1 MSHSPAPRSPEPAQ
15 PANAPSGRRGE
26 DAAARWLA
34 ARGYRVVARNLRTVH
49 GEIDLLVRRRRTY
62 AAVEVKTRRDHP
74 APERHVDGV
83 QLDRLSRALLA
94 LAPTL
99 RPRPA
104 ALQLDAIAIRPTADG
119 TAELLH
125 FAGLRCWRRDPA
137 GTASSSEC
145 WRRCTAPVYSRPTD
159 EVGRRRRWHGLV
171 RRLGAVV
178 GLAPLPARSSD
189 RGVAAAPEMPTLTE
203 QMIPRR
209 KLLLMGS
216 ESVLFTGILFFG
228 SCLPPLA
235 TRSFATLPMLPDV
248 VRGLL
253 TALTIAVICQTSLS
267 YNDLYDWRT
276 AQNRA
281 ELPNRLLHACGYSL
295 VMLAV
300 LVLLLPDLFYFPSID
315 VGRHT
320 WKLILLLGV
329 SFLAIWGFRH
339 AFHWFFYKW
348 RFGERVLVLG
358 AAKEAQELA
367 QMIGQNPLAGY
378 ELMGLVQETD
388 DPPVPAESA
397 TAPLHQ
403 RIVGTLKDLRLLCDR
418 EGIARVVV
426 SLHERRGR
434 VPIEQLLACRMAG
447 ITVEERETMYERL
460 TGKLAVES
468 MRPSYLIFG
477 SGFARD
483 PVTLALKR
491 VLDIGAS
498 FFGLLLSLP
507 ISLCAAALIKLTSRG
522 PIFFMQERVGQD
534 GIPFKLIKFRTM
546 RPDAEKE
553 SGPVWAAKNDD
564 RITFVGRFLR
574 LTRIDEI
581 PQFWNIL
588 AGQMSFVGP
597 RPERPHFV
605 EQLTKALPFYP
616 LRHTIKPGLTG
627 WAQVCHPYGASV
639 EDATEKLRY
648 DLYYI
653 KNVSLVF
660 DVSIILRTIGV
671 ILVGKGA
678 R

>member
-1 MSHSPAPRSPEPAQ
+1 MSRRRTRRTESLGARGEAL
-15 PANAPSGRRGE
+15 AADWLRRRGHRI
-26 DAAARWLA
+26 AARN
-34 ARGYRVVARNLRTVH
+34 VRTAH
-49 GEIDLLVRRRRTY
+49 GEIDLLVRRGRTWI
-62 AAVEVKTRRDHP
+62 AVEVKARGDHP
-74 APERHVDGV
+74 APERTVDGE
-83 QLDRLSRALLA
+83 RLLRLERALLA
-94 LAPTL
+94 LAAHL
-99 RPRPA
+99 RPLPRALRIDVVAIRWRGAAAPELRHFA
-104 ALQLDAIAIRPTADG
+104 ALRAWTRDDG
-119 TAELLH
+119 GA
-125 FAGLRCWRRDPA
+125 P
-137 GTASSSEC
+137 SSTGR
-145 WRRCTAPVYSRPTD
+145 WRRCDEPVYCR
-159 EVGRRRRWHGLV
+159 GANGGGWRRWLPWF
-171 RRLGAVV
+171 RRLFPVV
-178 GLAPLPARSSD
+178 PIARPRRPAGPAS
-189 RGVAAAPEMPTLTE
+189 AHEMPTLTE

-216 ESVLFTGILFFG
+216 ESVLITGILFFG
-228 SCLPPLA
+228 GCLPPLA
-235 TRSFATLPMLPDV
+235 SRSLAMLPWLPDV
-248 VRGLL
+248 VRGML
-253 TALTIAVICQTSLS
+253 TSFTIAVICQTSLS

-300 LVLLLPDLFYFPSID
+300 LVVCWPGLFYFPSFDI
-315 VGRHT
+315 GGQT
-320 WKLILLLGV
+320 WKLILLVGV
-329 SFLAIWGFRH
+329 SFMAIWGFRH

-358 AAKEAQELA
+358 ASTEAQELA
-367 QMIGQNPLAGY
+367 QMIAQNPLAGY

-388 DPPVPAESA
+388 EPLVPWAPGTPVHE
-397 TAPLHQ
+397 
-403 RIVGTLKDLRLLCDR
+403 RIVGALKDLRSLCDR

-426 SLHERRGR
+426 SLRERRGR
-434 VPIEQLLACRMAG
+434 VPIEQLLDCRMAG

-491 VLDIGAS
+491 VLDIVAS
-498 FFGLLLSLP
+498 FTGLVVSLPLSL
-507 ISLCAAALIKLTSRG
+507 AAALLVKATSRG
-522 PIFFMQERVGQD
+522 PVFFLQDRVGQD
-534 GIPFKLIKFRTM
+534 GQPFKLVKFRTM
-546 RPDAEKE
+546 RHDAEKE
-553 SGPVWAAKNDD
+553 SGPVWAQKNDD

-574 LTRIDEI
+574 LTRIDEV

-605 EQLTKALPFYP
+605 AQLTAALPFYP

-660 DVSIILRTIGV
+660 DVNIILRTIGV
-671 ILVGKGA
+671 ILLGKGA

>member
-1 MSHSPAPRSPEPAQ
+1 
-15 PANAPSGRRGE
+15 
-26 DAAARWLA
+26 
-34 ARGYRVVARNLRTVH
+34 
-49 GEIDLLVRRRRTY
+49 
-62 AAVEVKTRRDHP
+62 
-74 APERHVDGV
+74 
-83 QLDRLSRALLA
+83 
-94 LAPTL
+94 
-99 RPRPA
+99 
-104 ALQLDAIAIRPTADG
+104 
-119 TAELLH
+119 
-125 FAGLRCWRRDPA
+125 
-137 GTASSSEC
+137 
-145 WRRCTAPVYSRPTD
+145 
-159 EVGRRRRWHGLV
+159 
-171 RRLGAVV
+171 
-178 GLAPLPARSSD
+178 
-189 RGVAAAPEMPTLTE
+189 MPTLTE

-235 TRSFATLPMLPDV
+235 TRSFSTLALPFDLGGV
-248 VRGLL
+248 GPGGVLRGAL
-253 TALTIAVICQTSLS
+253 TSLTIAIICQTSLS

-300 LVLLLPDLFYFPSID
+300 LVLLLPTLFTFPGFD
-315 VGRHT
+315 VGRQT

-348 RFGERVLVLG
+348 RFGERVVVLG
-358 AAKEAQELA
+358 TAKEAEELA
-367 QMIGQNPLAGY
+367 AMIGQNPLAGY
-378 ELMGLVQETD
+378 ELMGLVQEND
-388 DPPVPAESA
+388 DPYEPNAKDAPV
-397 TAPLHQ
+397 H
-403 RIVGTLKDLRLLCDR
+403 RRVVGTLKDLRLLCDR

-426 SLHERRGR
+426 SLRERRGR
-434 VPIEQLLACRMAG
+434 VPIEELLACRMAG

-498 FFGLLLSLP
+498 FLGILLSLP
-507 ISLCAAALIKLTSRG
+507 ISLVAALLIKATSRG
-522 PIFFMQERVGQD
+522 PVFFMQQRVGQD
-534 GIPFKLIKFRTM
+534 GIPFSLVKFRTM
-546 RPDAEKE
+546 RQDAEKE
-553 SGPVWAAKNDD
+553 SGPVWAQKNDD

-574 LTRIDEI
+574 LTRVDEI

-588 AGQMSFVGP
+588 TGQMSFVGP

-605 EQLTKALPFYP
+605 AQLTESLPFYP

-627 WAQVCHPYGASV
+627 WAQVCHQYGASV

-671 ILVGKGA
+671 ILLGKGA